1 MNDSQKARNF
11 VEFTHGSTRYRCTPK
26 TALQIRKT
34 LEKMPKHKPE
44 ALSSVNLR
52 RDYPIFEPS
61 MKTADYLALYGA
73 LNSRLLLTT
82 LEYAHAD
89 RVAPMLDATQPEAL
103 EELNTD
109 YTPPLPKPKKR
120 KGAEVMEVIQSALNL
135 LRAGDVHMAEFV
147 LRKAIT

>member
-1 MNDSQKARNF
+1 MI
-11 VEFTHGSTRYRCTPK
+11 EFTHKTTQYRVKPENAHAYRAALDKPK
-26 TALQIRKT
+26 
-34 LEKMPKHKPE
+34 KHKPE

-52 RDYPIFEPS
+52 RDYPIFEPG

-109 YTPPLPKPKKR
+109 YTPPQPKPKKR
-120 KGAEVMEVIQSALNL
+120 KGAEVMDVIQSALNL